1 VKLNKQKK
9 KISLALGGGGAKSFA
24 HLGVIE
30 VLQEN
35 NIPIDHLATCS
46 GGSIIGSLI
55 ACGVSIE
62 EIRNEFYQTVKK
74 VNWLRPR
81 VNGKGF
87 FSQQNV
93 ITILSKFCE
102 DKKIEELEIP
112 ISIVSTNLNNG
123 KLKVFTD
130 GNLIEAV
137 CASSAFPGIYQPVEI
152 DKQLYIDGGI
162 GGILDSIPA
171 DISRKE
177 VGNNGIVISISLDE
191 KLNDNIDK
199 NNTLSI
205 VHRSIYIPLIA
216 NRQKIIN
223 ENSDIKINAFAD
235 HDFAFSNWKDTLR
248 FYSEAKMEGFYIKG
262 KEAAVKRI
270 DEIKKLIDK

>member
-1 VKLNKQKK
+1 VELNKQKK
-9 KISLALGGGGAKSFA
+9 NVSLALGGGGAKSFA

-35 NIPIDHLATCS
+35 NISIDHLATCS
-46 GGSIIGSLI
+46 GGSIIGALI

-62 EIRNEFYQTVKK
+62 EIRSEFYQTVKK

-93 ITILSKFCE
+93 ITILSKFCKE
-102 DKKIEELEIP
+102 KKIEDLEIP

-162 GGILDSIPA
+162 LNSIPA

-177 VGNNGIVISISLDE
+177 MGNNGIVISISLDE
-191 KLNDNIDK
+191 KLNENIDK

-223 ENSDIKINAFAD
+223 ENSDIKINVFAD
-235 HDFAFSNWKDTLR
+235 HDFTFSNWRDALR
-248 FYSEAKMEGFYIKG
+248 FYSEAKMECFYIKG